1 MSKLLSTF
9 ILLSIFILPFTA
21 TAGIRYVLSNSE
33 NGLRAFASQDE
44 LRNFILAGLKRGE
57 INRLILPSFGFDIAG
72 GARALT
78 QGVLG
83 PTKES
88 NTEYSAT
95 NVQVAGVDEAD
106 IVKTDG
112 KFIYAASGS
121 KFFIVDAYPANTM
134 KLVSATRVNGT
145 ILGLFVNRDRLVV
158 FEQSGSNYP
167 LPLSTPSG
175 TKMPTLVPVGS
186 PGVNLRVF
194 DLSNREKPVQLRE
207 IFLDGNY
214 VSSRMIG
221 DWAYAVV
228 SQPAV
233 YWIEQRQEV
242 VPPRIYANGQLQVVP
257 PTEVHYSK
265 SSDIPSTYTI
275 IVAVNTQT
283 EVETPKYQIVLT
295 GYATTMFVS
304 GSNIYLIMPKGSW
317 WMGEGSTIIYRIAVD
332 GPNIIAE
339 SSGEVRGRVL
349 NQYSMDEYEGNFRI
363 STSTA
368 GTGQNLSANNVYILD
383 MDMRIVGRLE
393 NLAQG
398 EQIHSARFMGTRCY
412 LVTFKKVDP
421 LFTIDLGNPREPRVL
436 GKLKIPG
443 YSDYLHPYDSNHLIG
458 IGKETVEAKEG
469 DFAWYQGL
477 KVSFF
482 DVSDVANPKETSNFI
497 IGDRGTDSPVLRDPH
512 ALLFDKAQNLLVI
525 PVLEA
530 RIFPEKYPQG
540 VPPFTYG
547 DFVFQG
553 VYVFRVTPQQGISR
567 IGAITHIDDPQTYL
581 KSGYY
586 FSSTGEIKRSLY
598 IGNVLYT
605 VSDTKVEAD
614 SLKDLS
620 EIAWVKLVSP

>member
-1 MSKLLSTF
+1 M
-9 ILLSIFILPFTA
+9 PF
-21 TAGIRYVLSNSE
+21 AGAAVIRYVFLNSDIE
-33 NGLRAFASQDE
+33 LRAFASQDE
-44 LRNFILAGLKRGE
+44 LKNFILAGLKRGE
-57 INRLILPSFGFDIAG
+57 INRLIGPSFGFDVTS
-72 GARALT
+72 GARALP

-83 PTKES
+83 ATKES
-88 NTEYSAT
+88 VPEYSAT

-112 KFIYAASGS
+112 RFIYIASGS
-121 KFFIVDAYPANTM
+121 RFLIVDAYPAKTM

-145 ILGLFVNRDRLVV
+145 VLGLFINRDRLVI
-158 FEQSGSNYP
+158 FEQSDSNYP
-167 LPLSTPSG
+167 KPLPAPSG

-186 PGVNLRVF
+186 YGVYLRVF
-194 DLSNREKPVQLRE
+194 DVSNREKPVQLRE
-207 IFLDGNY
+207 VFLDGSY

-242 VPPRIYANGQLQVVP
+242 VLPTMYVNGQARAVPATDIRYAN
-257 PTEVHYSK
+257 
-265 SSDIPSTYTI
+265 SSDIPSAYTI

-283 EVETPKYQIVLT
+283 VEEVPKYQAVLT
-295 GYATTMFVS
+295 GYATAMFVS
-304 GSNIYLIMPKGSW
+304 ISNIYLAMPKGSW
-317 WMGEGSTIIYRIAVD
+317 WMGEGSTVIHRIAVD
-332 GPNIIAE
+332 GPNIVAKA
-339 SSGEVRGRVL
+339 SGEVRGRVL
-349 NQYSMDEYEGNFRI
+349 NQYSMDEYEGIFRI
-363 STSTA
+363 ATTTA
-368 GTGQNLSANNVYILD
+368 ARGQNASANNVYVLD
-383 MDMRIVGRLE
+383 MDMKTVGKLE

-421 LFTIDLGNPREPRVL
+421 LFTIDVSNPRDPRVL

-482 DVSDVANPKETSNFI
+482 DVSDVANPKEVGRFI

-512 ALLFDKAQNLLVI
+512 ALLFDKGRDLLVI

-553 VYVFRVTPQQGISR
+553 AYVLRVTTQQGISR
-567 IGAITHIDDPQTYL
+567 IGAITHIDDPQAYL

-586 FSSTGEIKRSLY
+586 FGSTGEIERSLY
-598 IGNVLYT
+598 IGDVLYT
-605 VSDTKVEAD
+605 VSDAKIKAN
-614 SLKDLS
+614 SLTDLS
-620 EIAWVKLVSP
+620 EIASVKLVSP